1 MFEKILV
8 VSEISLN
15 TKDIPKYIKGLK
27 KLGAGKCLLLH
38 CINPYEARPEKPSY
52 VTSYGMSV
60 VEENLKK
67 QKEILEQEGYEV
79 ETRVIY
85 GFVKNEINKIAQ
97 EEGISLVV
105 ARAENHS
112 MLGEILFCGVACQV
126 LYNSKKPILLLRV
139 PEKIDDGEAIESDDI
154 LNHILF
160 PTDFSENA
168 NVAFEYLK
176 KMVSNGMKKVTIVH
190 VQNQFE
196 MDPHILYRLQEFN
209 EIDEEKLQNLKLELL
224 KEGDVEVETK
234 LLFGSPT
241 AEIMSLA
248 SEGISLIVMGRQG
261 KGYLEEIFLGSLSN
275 NLSRH
280 VSVSM
285 LLIPSK

>member
-1 MFEKILV
+1 MFEKILI

-139 PEKIDDGEAIESDDI
+139 PEKIDDVEAIESDDI

-285 LLIPSK
+285 LLIPSN